1 MKRAG
6 GALLL
11 WSVLGGALLGAAET
25 RDPVIMAADKAL
37 AAGQPVAAL
46 HLLDG
51 HSSAGV
57 PGLACLLQ
65 ARALLTLGRQQE
77 ATGRLGVETLDQL
90 NGWPE
95 PLRAAASALAGEI
108 ALAGGK
114 LDQARP
120 LLERALR
127 LRGERVANDR
137 IMVLLAECGERQGDA
152 ALALRYAHAVW
163 RDWPRSP
170 YRARA
175 GVIEARLIADQQPDQ
190 ARSVLAG
197 VRVMDQVDADTRLSA
212 AELLCHLLLPT
223 RPGQCLVV
231 AEQDML
237 RLSVHGRLPLY
248 RALSL
253 AALDVR
259 DGLAALMALPESMR
273 AEPTVA
279 ATITRLSALPAAQ
292 TEDVA
297 LRIERARAELELGRT
312 AVARAMLEPLAATR
326 PAALILLTTI
336 DGMPLET
343 WLEVPAMSEPAARA
357 AVALAL
363 ARRGDHARAWPLLRP
378 MVTPTVQVVEGVQ
391 AASLLYWAMISA
403 QHVATDQVAPLTAAL
418 LALDSHT
425 VESGLV
431 WALEA
436 QRRERTAAAPEL
448 VRRAWERAAED
459 LPREHPWQPIAI
471 LRAARPLLE
480 ELGEGGLERAMR
492 LLERVGVASND
503 DQRRC
508 RFLLAQAYERLGRTA
523 QALQLVDELQ
533 TQADPEQAQK
543 LARMRARLA
552 SIGASEV
559 PQRPLDAEN

>member
-1 MKRAG
+1 M
-6 GALLL
+6 LL
-11 WSVLGGALLGAAET
+11 WSVLGGALLGAAEA

-51 HSSAGV
+51 HSSAGG
-57 PGLACLLQ
+57 PGLARLLQ

-77 ATGRLGVETLDQL
+77 AAGRLGVDTIDQM
-90 NGWPE
+90 NAWPE
-95 PLRAAASALAGEI
+95 ALRAAVSALAGEI
-108 ALAGGK
+108 ALAGGN
-114 LDQARP
+114 LEQARP
-120 LLERALR
+120 FLERALR
-127 LRGERVANDR
+127 LRGERVALDR

-152 ALALRYAHAVW
+152 ALALRFAHAVW

-175 GVIEARLIADQQPDQ
+175 GVIEARLIANQQPDQ

-197 VRVMDQVDADTRLSA
+197 VRVMDQVDEDTRLSA
-212 AELLCHLLLPT
+212 AELLCHLLLPM

-248 RALSL
+248 RAFAL

-259 DGLAALMALPESMR
+259 EGLAALMALPESMR
-273 AEPTVA
+273 AEPAVA

-297 LRIERARAELELGRT
+297 LRIERARAEIELGR
-312 AVARAMLEPLAATR
+312 AAAARAMLEPLAATR
-326 PAALILLTTI
+326 PSALILLATI
-336 DGMPLET
+336 DGVPLET
-343 WLEVPAMSEPAARA
+343 WLEVPAMSEPGARA

-378 MVTPTVQVVEGVQ
+378 MVTPTVQVVEGVN
-391 AASLLYWAMISA
+391 AASLLYWAMTSA

-425 VESGLV
+425 VENGLA

-436 QRRERTAAAPEL
+436 QRLERATAAPEA

-459 LPREHPWQPIAI
+459 LPKEHPWQPIAI

-480 ELGEGGLERAMR
+480 EPAAGSLERAMR
-492 LLERVGVASND
+492 LLERAGAVASD

-508 RFLLAQAYERLGRTA
+508 RFLLAQTYERLGRIA
-523 QALQLVDELQ
+523 QALQVVDELHA
-533 TQADPEQAQK
+533 QADPEQAQK

-552 SIGASEV
+552 STGASEV
-559 PQRPLDAEN
+559 QQRPLDAEN

>member
-1 MKRAG
+1 VKRAG

-11 WSVLGGALLGAAET
+11 WSVLSGALLSAVEA

-46 HLLDG
+46 QLLDG
-51 HSSAGV
+51 HSSAG
-57 PGLACLLQ
+57 G
-65 ARALLTLGRQQE
+65 RALLTLGRQQE

-127 LRGERVANDR
+127 LRGERVATDR

-152 ALALRYAHAVW
+152 AFALRYAHAVW

-175 GVIEARLIADQQPDQ
+175 GVIEARLIANQQPDQ

-248 RALSL
+248 RALAL
-253 AALDVR
+253 AALDIR

-273 AEPTVA
+273 AEPAVA

-326 PAALILLTTI
+326 PAALILLATI

-378 MVTPTVQVVEGVQ
+378 MVTPTVQVVEGVH

-403 QHVATDQVAPLTAAL
+403 QQVATDQVAPLTAAL

-425 VESGLV
+425 VENGLV

-436 QRRERTAAAPEL
+436 QRRERAAAAPEL
-448 VRRAWERAAED
+448 VRGAWERAAED

-480 ELGEGGLERAMR
+480 VLGEGGLERAMR
-492 LLERVGVASND
+492 LLERVGTSASD

-523 QALQLVDELQ
+523 QALQVVDELQ
-533 TQADPEQAQK
+533 AQADPEQAQK
-543 LARMRARLA
+543 LARMRARLVLA
-552 SIGASEV
+552 GASEV
-559 PQRPLDAEN
+559 QQRPLDAEN